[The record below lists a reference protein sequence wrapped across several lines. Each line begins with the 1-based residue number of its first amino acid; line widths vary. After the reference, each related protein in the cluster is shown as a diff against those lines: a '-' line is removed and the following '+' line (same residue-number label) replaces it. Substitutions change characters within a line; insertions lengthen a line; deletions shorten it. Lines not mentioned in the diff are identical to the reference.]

1 MPQLQALIFDV
12 DGTLADTE
20 RDGHRIAFNRAF
32 AESGLDWEWTVERYG
47 ELLETTGG
55 KERLQRYLKEDQPD
69 YPLATDAPTWAAT
82 IHKLKTKHYK
92 ALIQAGSIPLRPGVQ
107 RLIQAAREAGVR
119 LAIATT
125 TTPENVTALLE
136 AALAPDSLSWFE
148 VIAAGDIVP
157 AKKPAPDIYL
167 YTLEKM
173 GLKPEDCLALED
185 SQQGLKSAAQAGL
198 KTVITLNDYTKNHN
212 FSGAAIVLDQFGE
225 PDAPFQVIAGNS
237 GEKSYF
243 DLALARSLA
252 EKSSRKS

>member
-1 MPQLQALIFDV
+1 
-12 DGTLADTE
+12 
-20 RDGHRIAFNRAF
+20 
-32 AESGLDWEWTVERYG
+32 
-47 ELLETTGG
+47 
-55 KERLQRYLKEDQPD
+55 
-69 YPLATDAPTWAAT
+69 
-82 IHKLKTKHYK
+82 HKLKTKHYK